1 MKHKCIRLLIPLFLF
16 FGIIFSSLCSLTVYA
31 APTAPD
37 SVTVSISMNG
47 STVTQA
53 AKGSKITISAQ
64 AHGGSGTNA
73 YYEYSFLYKAPS
85 GGAYVSLRAFGSNS
99 SIDFTATESG
109 TYIFRVMGRVTD
121 SKGSSQSITKEVNFR
136 SIGISNTSTISSS
149 AVNIGESVTINASAT
164 GGTNYE
170 YYYSVSKDGGS
181 NYAPIQPSSTSAQYT
196 ASASCTYKP
205 AAAGNY
211 LLRVLAR
218 DKSTGSTD
226 QKVFSVTASSA
237 TITNLCDVSQTEVE
251 ITNKDQSISLIF
263 NADKGKAPYSY
274 RCSYIIEGSGN
285 STPNYVVG
293 SASGFESVGANRQF
307 KLKKA
312 GTYLFTFEVI
322 DSSGS
327 TNVSTLRKRVSVT
340 ANLVNT
346 TTISSNSVSYRG
358 EVSFQCS
365 AKGGT
370 GDYEYKLSYKIN
382 GKQGSGSYN
391 SSTVDGY
398 QIPGILEDAGLPKDY
413 KGKITFTSHV
423 RDVNLQIEKTLDF
436 IVEITEA
443 SAVDI
448 TRQDLNDLVKQVREW
463 EQSLKQ
469 SQREHLEQNKTH
481 YVAARDTAYQAVVSD
496 VVQNYEKYYF
506 DLNEKWMAIKD
517 DPLGDEF
524 WMTKEVNNTVAFEN
538 TVLKNIEGW
547 FTSFSGTNVSTGTFN
562 FNMEDFVNQFSQI
575 FVIFASSL
583 LVILF
588 GVNIIKTA
596 LEYQL
601 FTLKGA
607 VTIFGRLILSEIWIQ
622 LSTKICVM
630 VVKIFNEL
638 MASILS
644 AINASGMLKSASVSF
659 TSSRS
664 GVWLIGD
671 LVDFFAN
678 LCPFLLIMLLIG
690 IVLVIFLI
698 VYVKLIIR
706 TLELSMLAVVSPV
719 FFACSV
725 GEATMP
731 YFRKFIT
738 AFLSVGAEI
747 IFMGIVY
754 LAFLWYCQGVN
765 LTEVS
770 IADLYNFSS
779 TSAGTFY
786 TYIAVT
792 VACGVMMIK
801 PPQVLR
807 DLMR

>member
-1 MKHKCIRLLIPLFLF
+1 MKIHRIRLLIPLFLF
-16 FGIIFSSLCSLTVYA
+16 FGILFLGFGSLSVYA
-31 APTAPD
+31 VPTAPT
-37 SVTVSISMNG
+37 SVDVTIKQG
-47 STVTQA
+47 STGVTQA
-53 AKGSKITISAQ
+53 AKGSTITISAQ
-64 AHGGSGTNA
+64 AHGGSGNKA
-73 YYEYSFLYKAPS
+73 YYEYGFSYKTQGSSTWNAIKTLSTTQSVNFTLAEAGNYSFRISA
-85 GGAYVSLRAFGSNS
+85 
-99 SIDFTATESG
+99 
-109 TYIFRVMGRVTD
+109 RVTD
-121 SKGSSQSITKEVNFR
+121 SSGNSQTISKDVTFKSV
-136 SIGISNTSTISSS
+136 GVSNTSTISSS
-149 AVNIGESVTINASAT
+149 AVNLGDSVTINASAT
-164 GGTNYE
+164 GGNSYD
-170 YYYSVSKDGGS
+170 YYYSVSNNGGS
-181 NYAPIQPSSTSAQYT
+181 SYTPGTATYT
-196 ASASCTYKP
+196 ASASYTFKP
-205 AAAGNY
+205 PAAGNY
-211 LLRVLAR
+211 MLRVIVR
-218 DKSTGSTD
+218 DKSTGATD
-226 QKVFSVTASSA
+226 QKVFNVTASA
-237 TITNLCDVSQTEVE
+237 AAIVNLCDVSQTEVE
-251 ITNKDQSISLIF
+251 ITGKGKSVSLIF
-263 NADKGKAPYSY
+263 KADKGVAPYKY
-274 RCSYIIEGSGN
+274 RCSYKIDGEQQD
-285 STPNYVVG
+285 PVYVVG
-293 SASGFESVGANRQF
+293 VNGFETIGANRQF
-307 KLKKA
+307 VFQKT
-312 GTYLFTFEVI
+312 GNYLFTFEI
-322 DSSGS
+322 QDSNGTKASIV
-327 TNVSTLRKRVSVT
+327 NKRVRVT
-340 ANLVNT
+340 TNLNNT
-346 TTISSNSVSYRG
+346 STISDRTINNLSGLN
-358 EVSFQCS
+358 FFCS
-365 AKGGT
+365 ATGGT
-370 GDYEYKLSYKIN
+370 GEYEYRITYKI
-382 GKQGSGSYN
+382 GKLGNEKEYVAY
-391 SSTVDGY
+391 SSVSTEGID
-398 QIPGILEDAGLPKDY
+398 IPNLIRREKLDDN
-413 KGKITFTSHV
+413 FTGEV
-423 RDVNLQIEKTLDF
+423 LFYIYARDKNTQAVKKNEYSVT
-436 IVEITEA
+436 ITEA
-443 SAVDI
+443 LAGAIS
-448 TRQDLNDLVKQVREW
+448 REQLIELIHRVYDW
-463 EQSLKQ
+463 EGSLKQ
-469 SQREHLEQNKTH
+469 SQRDVLNNSHKDYIGSRNDAFN
-481 YVAARDTAYQAVVSD
+481 AATSD
-496 VVQNYEKYYF
+496 IVQDYGKYYF
-506 DLNEKWMAIKD
+506 DLYNKWSIVKQSD
-517 DPLGDEF
+517 LGDVF
-524 WMTKEVNNTVAFEN
+524 WMTTEVNNAVNFESSLIKGVSN
-538 TVLKNIEGW
+538 W
-547 FTSFSGTNVSTGTFN
+547 FSSFSGVNISTDTFT

-607 VTIFGRLILSEIWIQ
+607 VTIF
-622 LSTKICVM
+622 
-630 VVKIFNEL
+630 
-638 MASILS
+638 A

-678 LCPFLLIMLLIG
+678 LCPFLLIILLIG

>member
-1 MKHKCIRLLIPLFLF
+1 MKMHRIRLLIPLFLF
-16 FGIIFSSLCSLTVYA
+16 FGILFLGFGSLSVYA
-31 APTAPD
+31 VPTAPT
-37 SVTVSISMNG
+37 SVDVTIKQG
-47 STVTQA
+47 STGVTQA
-53 AKGSKITISAQ
+53 AKGSTITISAQ
-64 AHGGSGTNA
+64 AHGGSGNKA
-73 YYEYSFLYKAPS
+73 YYEYGFSYKTQGSSTWNAIKTLSTTQSVNFTLAEAGNYSFRISA
-85 GGAYVSLRAFGSNS
+85 
-99 SIDFTATESG
+99 
-109 TYIFRVMGRVTD
+109 RVTD
-121 SKGSSQSITKEVNFR
+121 SSGNSQTISKDVTFKSV
-136 SIGISNTSTISSS
+136 GISNTSTISSS
-149 AVNIGESVTINASAT
+149 AVNLGDSVTINASAT
-164 GGTNYE
+164 GGNSYD
-170 YYYSVSKDGGS
+170 YYYSVSNNGGS
-181 NYAPIQPSSTSAQYT
+181 SYTPSTATYT
-196 ASASCTYKP
+196 ASASYTFKP
-205 AAAGNY
+205 PAAGNY
-211 LLRVLAR
+211 MLRVIVR
-218 DKSTGSTD
+218 DKSTGATD
-226 QKVFSVTASSA
+226 QKVFNVTASTA

-274 RCSYIIEGSGN
+274 RCSYIIEGTGN

-293 SASGFESVGANRQF
+293 SASGFESVGANKQF

-312 GTYLFTFEVI
+312 GTYLFTFEVM

-327 TNVSTLRKRVSVT
+327 TNVSTVKKRVSVT

-607 VTIFGRLILSEIWIQ
+607 VTIFGRLILAEIWIQ

-801 PPQVLR
+801 SPQVLR